1 MFSNRRTSFKFAC
14 RYCSKELL
22 SEAGRRSHVQQTAAC
37 REKMMEAH
45 TSPSLRAPK
54 RIQEYEPMHD
64 SDVEMSDSPTPK
76 YGPATFASDEPFPET
91 IDNPNTLQKTSPKRQ
106 KVTVEEVEDVDAP
119 WASRNSDEESTRG
132 TGQSGSESGP
142 GFEFIQDFP
151 GEAGTPGK
159 KRKTQFEEIK
169 DRQMKAGELCWGPFA
184 DEDEWEL
191 ARWLMTANVSQN
203 RRDAFLKLPIVC
215 PYTISSSLSHV
226 RLEDTRTCTAIIS

>member
-1 MFSNRRTSFKFAC
+1 MKNR
-14 RYCSKELL
+14 LGGL
-22 SEAGRRSHVQQTAAC
+22 VN
-37 REKMMEAH
+37 
-45 TSPSLRAPK
+45 L
-54 RIQEYEPMHD
+54 D
-64 SDVEMSDSPTPK
+64 
-76 YGPATFASDEPFPET
+76 
-91 IDNPNTLQKTSPKRQ
+91 
-106 KVTVEEVEDVDAP
+106 
-119 WASRNSDEESTRG
+119 
-132 TGQSGSESGP
+132 P

-151 GEAGTPGK
+151 GEAGMPGK

-169 DRQMKAGELCWGPFA
+169 DRQMKAGEPCWGPFA